1 MAEVEF
7 AGVKFRGGRMVAVAL
22 GFSTL
27 IGGLYGAFEVYK
39 DYEDMKAQIQRYKAP
54 DLSGFDKRLL
64 VIETKINDE
73 IVLFRDEMAA
83 LKERVNEMHEIVRDV
98 RVDTRTEASEL
109 HTSMSDVD
117 KRSRS
122 LDQETRK
129 ALRQSEKTIRDMI
142 ASAQERFDTKI
153 SSIDTKLDALESRIR
168 KVLQQA
174 LDNPLLKK

>member
-1 MAEVEF
+1 MAEIEV
-7 AGVKFRGGRMVAVAL
+7 GGITFKGGKMFAVAMAL
-22 GFSTL
+22 GSA
-27 IGGLYGAFEVYK
+27 IGVLYGGFEVYK
-39 DYEDMKAQIQRYKAP
+39 DYEDMKAQIQKYKAP

-129 ALRQSEKTIRDMI
+129 ALRQSEKTIRDII

-153 SSIDTKLDALESRIR
+153 SSIDTKLDVLESRIR